1 MNYLLEIIIP
11 FYRLAKEINSE
22 DGNNAIK
29 KINSAPEIVIVPD
42 INDNN
47 KLKQMLKYEIYEK
60 QRWKI
65 MAWTDD
71 LKKEDGAKWVKKGNN
86 KNIYFDKN
94 KIVLPGND
102 YEWKNDWEIEISNN
116 TDKEGWEYAKN
127 FSGPFDSNET
137 GKYVRRRKWI
147 RYAKKKEIKSE
158 K

>member
-1 MNYLLEIIIP
+1 MKFAGMVIP
-11 FYRLAKEINSE
+11 FFNLGKEIYTKSAKNVL
-22 DGNNAIK
+22 K
-29 KINSAPEIVIVPD
+29 QINDAPEIVIVPD
-42 INDNN
+42 KNDDN

-127 FSGPFDSNET
+127 FEDEVWKKSDKNSS
-137 GKYVRRRKWI
+137 VRRRKWI
-147 RYAKKKEIKSE
+147 KFAGLK
-158 K
+158 

>member
-1 MNYLLEIIIP
+1 MVIP
-11 FYRLAKEINSE
+11 FFNLGKEIYTKSAKNVL
-22 DGNNAIK
+22 K
-29 KINSAPEIVIVPD
+29 QINDAPEIVIVPD
-42 INDNN
+42 KNDDN

-127 FSGPFDSNET
+127 FEDEVWKKSDKNSS
-137 GKYVRRRKWI
+137 VRRRKWI
-147 RYAKKKEIKSE
+147 KFAGLK
-158 K
+158 